1 MRLKNLVL
9 SILATSIK
17 KENNLL
23 HNRTHIYLLTAG
35 LNVGSASFSKKSCRS
50 GVAGR
55 QSVFNLG
62 YLAEV
67 YSGHNFKDF
76 GSSLSVSL
84 SVFVSTCLLFC
95 FSVSHLSVSV
105 HHLTLM
111 SEKLPGSFIFR
122 QPPTS

>member
-55 QSVFNLG
+55 QSDFNLG
-62 YLAEV
+62 YLAEAL
-67 YSGHNFKDF
+67 SCCNFKDF

-84 SVFVSTCLLFC
+84 SLSLPVSFLSLCLTSVCLYISSDTNFC
-95 FSVSHLSVSV
+95 HLLLRVDGGRY
-105 HHLTLM
+105 L
-111 SEKLPGSFIFR
+111 
-122 QPPTS
+122 

>member
-1 MRLKNLVL
+1 MLGLLAFLKRVADQVL
-9 SILATSIK
+9 P
-17 KENNLL
+17 
-23 HNRTHIYLLTAG
+23 
-35 LNVGSASFSKKSCRS
+35 
-50 GVAGR
+50 GR
-55 QSVFNLG
+55 QSDFNLG